1 METKEQRMEK
11 KPMRIFVSSPYRP
24 TAEDEETRKSQLA
37 SNIRR
42 ATMACKFI
50 TLAGMEP
57 LAPHLYFTQF
67 LDDNDAEARER
78 GMKLGEDWLAMSD
91 EVWAFTGSH
100 NNISEGM
107 LSEINLANR
116 LGIKVRVFTDPED
129 LIRDYLCYLED
140 GDGSGKEENSGATDG
155 AGREEDHE

>member
-1 METKEQRMEK
+1 METESRER
-11 KPMRIFVSSPYRP
+11 PRRIFVSSPYRP

-42 ATMACKFI
+42 ATVACKFI
-50 TLAGMEP
+50 SLAGMEP

-67 LDDNDAEARER
+67 LDDDDKDARER

-91 EVWAFTGSH
+91 EVWAFTGAH

-107 LSEINLANR
+107 LREINLADR
-116 LGIKVRVFTDPED
+116 LGIR
-129 LIRDYLCYLED
+129 
-140 GDGSGKEENSGATDG
+140 
-155 AGREEDHE
+155 

>member
-1 METKEQRMEK
+1 METMGRESPR
-11 KPMRIFVSSPYRP
+11 RIFVSSPYRP

-42 ATMACKFI
+42 ATIACKFI

-67 LDDNDAEARER
+67 LDDNDAAAREQ

-100 NNISEGM
+100 NDISEGM
-107 LSEINLANR
+107 LREINQADK

-129 LIRDYLCYLED
+129 LIRDYLCWLED
-140 GDGSGKEENSGATDG
+140 GDGKGKEENGGATDG
-155 AGREEDHE
+155 AESEEDHE

>member
-1 METKEQRMEK
+1 METKAKEK
-11 KPMRIFVSSPYRP
+11 PRRIFVSSPYRP
-24 TAEDEETRKSQLA
+24 TAEDESERKMQLA

-42 ATMACKFI
+42 ATIACKFI
-50 TLAGMEP
+50 ALAGMEP

-67 LDDNDAEARER
+67 LDDSDAAAREQ

-107 LSEINLANR
+107 LREINQAEK

-140 GDGSGKEENSGATDG
+140 EKEDVEEENSSAADG
-155 AGREEDHE
+155 AEREEDHE

>member
-1 METKEQRMEK
+1 METKAKEGPR
-11 KPMRIFVSSPYRP
+11 RIFVSSPYRP
-24 TAEDEETRKSQLA
+24 TAEDENDRKMQLA

-42 ATMACKFI
+42 ATIACKFI
-50 TLAGMEP
+50 SLAGMEP

-67 LDDNDAEARER
+67 LDDDDAAARER

-107 LSEINLANR
+107 LCEINQANR

-140 GDGSGKEENSGATDG
+140 GDEDADDENGGATDG
-155 AGREEDHE
+155 AEEEEDHE